1 MAPATP
7 KDPAEVSW
15 HFDRRIPIA
24 LIVTIAIQTFGI
36 VWWASWANS
45 QIVAG
50 QATDVTLANA
60 DTALAERLKDVEGAN
75 NDVNVRLAR
84 FEVLLEGQTDQLK
97 EQRQILTQIRDSVG
111 APPKK

>member
-1 MAPATP
+1 MPPAAAP
-7 KDPAEVSW
+7 KDPAEASW

-24 LIVTIAIQTFGI
+24 LIVTIAVQTFGI

-50 QATDVTLANA
+50 QAADITLASA

-84 FEVLLEGQTDQLK
+84 FEVLLEGASDQLK
-97 EQRQILTQIRDSVG
+97 EQKSLLTEIRDGIKS
-111 APPKK
+111 P

>member
-1 MAPATP
+1 MAPA
-7 KDPAEVSW
+7 KDPAEASW

-24 LIVTIAIQTFGI
+24 LIVTIAVQTFGI

-50 QATDVTLANA
+50 QAV
-60 DTALAERLKDVEGAN
+60 DTALTERLKDVEGAT

-84 FEVLLEGQTDQLK
+84 FEVLLEGATDQLK
-97 EQRQILTQIRDSVG
+97 EQRSLLTQIRDSVG
-111 APPKK
+111 PPKK

>member
-1 MAPATP
+1 MAASTS

-15 HFDRRIPIA
+15 HFDRRIPVA
-24 LIVTIAIQTFGI
+24 LLLAIIVQTVGV

-50 QATDVTLANA
+50 QAADVTLANA
-60 DTALAERLKDVEGAN
+60 DAALADRLKDVEGAN

-84 FEVLLEGQTDQLK
+84 FEVLLESAADQLK
-97 EQRQILTQIRDSVG
+97 EQRGLLTQIRDSVG
-111 APPKK
+111 PAKK

>member
-1 MAPATP
+1 MPPAAP
-7 KDPAEVSW
+7 KDPAEASW

-24 LIVTIAIQTFGI
+24 LIVTILTQTVGI

-50 QATDVTLANA
+50 QQTDVVLSDRVKAI
-60 DTALAERLKDVEGAN
+60 EGAN
-75 NDVNVRLAR
+75 NDVNVKMAR
-84 FEVLLEGQTDQLK
+84 FEALLETATDQLK

-111 APPKK
+111 APAKK

>member
-1 MAPATP
+1 MAPAI
-7 KDPAEVSW
+7 KDPAEASW

-24 LIVTIAIQTFGI
+24 LIVTIAVQTFGI
-36 VWWASWANS
+36 VWWASWVNS

-60 DTALAERLKDVEGAN
+60 DVAIAVRLKDVEGAT

-84 FEVLLEGQTDQLK
+84 FEVLLEGAADQIK
-97 EQRQILTQIRDSVG
+97 EQRAILTQIRDSVG
-111 APPKK
+111 PAKQ